1 MARPWQTLDR
11 VPTAEGDLELRR
23 RGDRDFLITVAGRVL
38 MNSAHHRSEAALGSL
53 ACRSLEGRRGPRVL
67 VGGLGMGFTLRAV
80 LDAVAA
86 DARIVVAELNP
97 AVVRWCGGPL
107 AELTAG
113 AAQDPR
119 VEVRVGDVA
128 DVIRA
133 ASTAEPVRFD
143 AVILDLYEGPH
154 AGCAKGADPLY
165 GRGAIERTRAA
176 LRPGGVFAVWGE
188 AYDEGFEKRLRAA
201 GFSVTTDRPGRGGGL
216 RHVVYLAAV
225 GAAPRH
231 PPRRTPASGGRL
243 LRKAPGGGTVRS

>member
-1 MARPWQTLDR
+1 MSRPWQTLDR
-11 VPTAEGDLELRR
+11 VPSAEGTLELRR

-38 MNSAHHRSEAALGSL
+38 MNSVHHRSEAALGAL
-53 ACRSLEGRRGPRVL
+53 ACRGLEGRRGPRVL

-86 DARIVVAELNP
+86 DARVVVAELNP
-97 AVVRWCGGPL
+97 VVVRWCGGPL
-107 AELTAG
+107 ADLTAG

-128 DVIRA
+128 DVIRGA
-133 ASTAEPVRFD
+133 AAEPDRFD

-154 AGCAKGADPLY
+154 AGCAKVADPLY

-188 AYDEGFEKRLRAA
+188 AYDEGFEKRLQAA
-201 GFSVTTDRPGRGGGL
+201 SFSVSTERPGRGGL
-216 RHVVYLAAV
+216 RHVVYVAT
-225 GAAPRH
+225 APQ
-231 PPRRTPASGGRL
+231 
-243 LRKAPGGGTVRS
+243 